1 MKKILFKKEA
11 KEIKKIKNDIEVKLN
26 GVENESQLSLDD
38 IKSLRTSVI
47 DLLSVI
53 DDEISNWE

>member
-38 IKSLRTSVI
+38 IKSLRASVI
-47 DLLSVI
+47 DLLSAI
-53 DDEISNWE
+53 DNEISNWE